1 MTTERKE
8 TPSAEARTVARVG
21 VSTRIKAGANKMS
34 ARAYRGSSGFG
45 GPILT
50 IDSNGWVYEGTP
62 VFGTPIMKISGE
74 QIYRGSTS
82 WGAPIATVK
91 GEYVYK
97 GTGFLTAPIA
107 LVDGGYAYKGST
119 KIGGPIANI
128 SGGGRMSAAAAAVY
142 VLLL

>member
-1 MTTERKE
+1 
-8 TPSAEARTVARVG
+8 
-21 VSTRIKAGANKMS
+21 MS
-34 ARAYRGSSGFG
+34 AKVYRGSSGLG

-62 VFGTPIMKISGE
+62 VFPISGAPVMKISCE
-74 QIYRGSTS
+74 HIYRGSTS

-91 GEYVYK
+91 GDYVYK
-97 GTGFLTAPIA
+97 GTGFLSAPIA
-107 LVDGGYAYKGST
+107 LVDGEYVYKGST

-142 VLLL
+142 LLLM